1 MAEIIHLKRKK
12 MVLVKIPI
20 IVLYMEPKTKVSGA
34 DTVKSSEL
42 KKEREV
48 LRDPSM
54 LHFSTTV

>member
-1 MAEIIHLKRKK
+1 MKRKK
-12 MVLVKIPI
+12 IVLVKIPI

-48 LRDPSM
+48 LRDPST